1 MYRGSLELPP
11 SDEGGGATEKRCLS
25 VASEGEITVNNH
37 LSFQFCILHFAWN
50 RGKFMKFNAFK
61 SNLAKVSADAIV
73 VPANERLRATPGISE
88 PVFKAAG
95 QKNLQKACD
104 EIGYCAVG
112 SAVPTL
118 AYKLKAKYLI
128 HAIVPKWIDGNHGEY
143 DLLASAYLSAL
154 RTADL
159 LGCESLAVPLLV
171 SEKNG
176 FDRERSIAVA
186 EKCIVNFYGKNLKK
200 IGLLLRFAHMDET
213 ETSTELILWTF
224 IKENGKTRR
233 LIDRRDSS
241 KIVVVGVK
249 EFAEQIARDQVN
261 KAAAWFKDK
270 DNQKKLIASGI
281 LIAAA
286 LMKNDDKG
294 KKD

>member
-1 MYRGSLELPP
+1 
-11 SDEGGGATEKRCLS
+11 
-25 VASEGEITVNNH
+25 
-37 LSFQFCILHFAWN
+37 
-50 RGKFMKFNAFK
+50 MKFNAFK
-61 SNLAKVSADAIV
+61 SNPAKISADAIA
-73 VPANERLRATPGISE
+73 VPANERLRPMPGISAS
-88 PVFKAAG
+88 VFKAAG
-95 QKNLQKACD
+95 KKLQTACD

-118 AYKLKAKYLI
+118 AYKLNANYLI
-128 HAIVPKWIDGNHGEY
+128 HTVVPKWIDGEHGEY
-143 DLLASAYLSAL
+143 GLLASAYLSAL
-154 RTADL
+154 HIADL

-176 FDRERSIAVA
+176 FDKERAIAVA
-186 EKCIVNFYGKNLKK
+186 EKCILDFYGKNLKK
-200 IGLLLRFAHMDET
+200 IGLIIRAAYTDKT
-213 ETSTELILWTF
+213 ETSTGLLLWTF

-233 LIDRRDSS
+233 LIDRKDST

-286 LMKNDDKG
+286 LMKDK
-294 KKD
+294 KKEK

>member
-1 MYRGSLELPP
+1 
-11 SDEGGGATEKRCLS
+11 
-25 VASEGEITVNNH
+25 
-37 LSFQFCILHFAWN
+37 
-50 RGKFMKFNAFK
+50 MKFNAFK

-73 VPANERLRATPGISE
+73 LPANERLRVPKSVSE
-88 PVFKAAG
+88 TVYKAAG
-95 QKNLQKACD
+95 EKNLQKACD

-128 HAIVPKWIDGNHGEY
+128 HAVVPKWIDGNHGEY
-143 DLLASAYLSAL
+143 ELLACAYRSAL
-154 RTADL
+154 HIADV

-176 FDRERSIAVA
+176 FEREASIAVA
-186 EKCIVNFYGKNLKK
+186 EKCIVDFYGKNLKT
-200 IGLLLRFAHMDET
+200 IGLMIRSAYADET
-213 ETSTELILWTF
+213 ETTTERILWTF

-233 LIDRRDSS
+233 LIDRKDST

-249 EFAEQIARDQVN
+249 EFAEQIVYDQTR
-261 KAAAWFKDK
+261 KAVDWFKDK

-281 LIAAA
+281 LVAAA
-286 LMKNDDKG
+286 LMGND
-294 KKD
+294 KKKRRK